1 MTKEKEIAL
10 LQELKGDTY
19 FAQFFGSDIDTMC
32 ENIRRDYPIEF
43 GTNILARIGAAENET
58 NKWKLE
64 VFHTQELMVKY
75 FFRLNEGM
83 VSKKFYEYLVG
94 QVGKLFIIK
103 AKREAEAREIFE
115 TMPFNEIFEKGDYVE
130 LEDVYQNR

>member
-19 FAQFFGSDIDTMC
+19 FAQYFKNDIDTMC

-43 GTNILARIGAAENET
+43 GTTVLARIGAAEKET

-64 VFHTQELMVKY
+64 VCHTQELMVNN
-75 FFRLNEGM
+75 FFRLNKGM
-83 VSKKFYEYLVG
+83 ITDEFYEYLVG

-103 AKREAEAREIFE
+103 AKMAAGIGLTDEEL
-115 TMPFNEIFEKGDYVE
+115 DYLIE
-130 LEDVYQNR
+130 FADRHLNP

>member
-19 FAQFFGSDIDTMC
+19 FSQYFGNDIDTMC

-64 VFHTQELMVKY
+64 VCHTQEVMVNN
-75 FFRLNEGM
+75 FFQLNKGM
-83 VSKKFYEYLVG
+83 ISEEFYKYLVG

-103 AKREAEAREIFE
+103 VKREAGIGLTDEEL
-115 TMPFNEIFEKGDYVE
+115 DYLIKVADRH
-130 LEDVYQNR
+130 LNP

>member
-19 FAQFFGSDIDTMC
+19 FAQYFGNDIDTMC

-43 GTNILARIGAAENET
+43 GTTVLARIGAAEKET

-64 VFHTQELMVKY
+64 VCHTQEVMVNN
-75 FFRLNEGM
+75 FFRLNKGM
-83 VSKKFYEYLVG
+83 VSKEFYEYLVG

-103 AKREAEAREIFE
+103 AKREAGIGLTDEEL
-115 TMPFNEIFEKGDYVE
+115 DYLIE
-130 LEDVYQNR
+130 FADRHLNP

>member
-32 ENIRRDYPIEF
+32 KNIRRDYPIEF

-64 VFHTQELMVKY
+64 EWFIKDGYSAIPIMSYKRFREFLSGVK
-75 FFRLNEGM
+75 
-83 VSKKFYEYLVG
+83 
-94 QVGKLFIIK
+94 
-103 AKREAEAREIFE
+103 
-115 TMPFNEIFEKGDYVE
+115 
-130 LEDVYQNR
+130 

>member
-19 FAQFFGSDIDTMC
+19 FSQFFGNDIDTMC

-43 GTNILARIGAAENET
+43 GTTVLAKIGAAEKEVNQ
-58 NKWKLE
+58 WKLE
-64 VFHTQELMVKY
+64 VCHTQEVMVNN
-75 FFRLNEGM
+75 FFRLNKGM
-83 VSKKFYEYLVG
+83 VSKEFYEYLVG

-103 AKREAEAREIFE
+103 AKREAGIGLTDEEL
-115 TMPFNEIFEKGDYVE
+115 DYLIE
-130 LEDVYQNR
+130 FADRHLNP

>member
-19 FAQFFGSDIDTMC
+19 FAQYFKNDIDTMC

-43 GTNILARIGAAENET
+43 GTTVLARIGAAEKEA

-64 VFHTQELMVKY
+64 VCHTQELMVNN
-75 FFRLNEGM
+75 FFRLNKGM
-83 VSKKFYEYLVG
+83 ITDEFYEYLVG

-103 AKREAEAREIFE
+103 AKREAGIGLTDEEL
-115 TMPFNEIFEKGDYVE
+115 DYLIE
-130 LEDVYQNR
+130 FADSRHLNP

>member
-19 FAQFFGSDIDTMC
+19 FAQYFKNDIDTMC

-43 GTNILARIGAAENET
+43 GTTVLARIGAAEKET

-64 VFHTQELMVKY
+64 VCHTQELMVNN
-75 FFRLNEGM
+75 FFRLNKGM
-83 VSKKFYEYLVG
+83 ITDEFYEYLVG

-103 AKREAEAREIFE
+103 AKREAGIVLTDEEL
-115 TMPFNEIFEKGDYVE
+115 DYLIE
-130 LEDVYQNR
+130 FADRHLNP

>member
-19 FAQFFGSDIDTMC
+19 FSQFFGNDIDTMC

-43 GTNILARIGAAENET
+43 GTTVLARIGAAEEEA

-64 VFHTQELMVKY
+64 VCHKQEAMVNN
-75 FFRLNEGM
+75 FFRLNMGM
-83 VSKKFYEYLVG
+83 ITDEFYEYLVR

-103 AKREAEAREIFE
+103 AKRAAGIGLTDKEL
-115 TMPFNEIFEKGDYVE
+115 DY
-130 LEDVYQNR
+130 LIAFADRHLNQ